1 MTSLEHRPAWM
12 VTHCVISPCSLARA
26 GHGLSNCPIAGPSAV
41 TRLAPYHSSS
51 HQGPWSLTCWLILC
65 SPLESQS
72 GHEALGGPQLVN
84 QGWGL
89 CGVRGQ
95 RRVLCPREADA
106 PTCSPGPFM
115 SCFYKITT
123 GRSTLVPKLQP
134 LVFSQGSW
142 SVLVELRAETPVFTH
157 SSENGRVCQACGL
170 IMAPDAGH

>member
-1 MTSLEHRPAWM
+1 MSGQA
-12 VTHCVISPCSLARA
+12 HCVGECVDAWWIKIGIHLCQRKLNYRHQSLISCHSFPCPCALAM
-26 GHGLSNCPIAGPSAV
+26 LQ
-41 TRLAPYHSSS
+41 S
-51 HQGPWSLTCWLILC
+51 HQPPNSKTKVTQHEGGCTFHFPVLGILQ
-65 SPLESQS
+65 P
-72 GHEALGGPQLVN
+72 PI
-84 QGWGL
+84 
-89 CGVRGQ
+89 
-95 RRVLCPREADA
+95 LCPREADA